1 VTSERKLEGRVA
13 IVTGAAG
20 GMGIAMSRALAGAGA
35 TIVVMDVRRDAL
47 EAAVSKIS
55 AANAGLVFPIAC
67 DISKEKDV
75 HDAVE
80 RAASFRGHVD
90 ILINNAGIGP
100 TQLEASLETKSL
112 VFWESDPALWQRTIA
127 IKFCGTIMISRGV
140 VPSKVKSGWGRI
152 VNISTS
158 ASTMQRT
165 ATSPYGVSKAAIEA
179 ETIIWA
185 KDLSGSG
192 VTVNTLLPG
201 GPVDT
206 DFVTKPVRDAAR
218 QGSILLLKPEIMAV
232 PLLWLA
238 SADSDGV
245 TGCRFVAN
253 RWDIALT
260 GEQAADRAREPI
272 FLS

>member
-1 VTSERKLEGRVA
+1 MTRMLDGRVA

-20 GMGIAMSRALAGAGA
+20 GMGLAMSQALAGAGA
-35 TIVVMDVRRDAL
+35 TVVMMDVRRDAL
-47 EAAVSKIS
+47 EAAVPRIQS
-55 AANAGLVFPIAC
+55 ADAERIFAVAC
-67 DISKEKDV
+67 DVSKDEDV
-75 HDAVE
+75 RDAVE
-80 RAASFRGHVD
+80 RAGSLRGRVD
-90 ILINNAGIGP
+90 VLINNAGIGP
-100 TQLEASLETKSL
+100 TQLEASPETRSL
-112 VFWESDPALWQRTIA
+112 AFWESDPALWQRTIA
-127 IKFCGTIMISRGV
+127 INVCGTFLMSRAV
-140 VPSKVKSGWGRI
+140 VPAMVRNGWGRI

-158 ASTMQRT
+158 ASTMQRA

-206 DFVTKPVRDAAR
+206 DFVTKPVREAAR
-218 QGSILLLKPEIMAV
+218 LGSIQLLKPEIMAA

-238 SADSDGV
+238 STDSDGV

-253 RWDIALT
+253 RWDGSLQ
-260 GEQAADRAREPI
+260 GKHAADRAREPI